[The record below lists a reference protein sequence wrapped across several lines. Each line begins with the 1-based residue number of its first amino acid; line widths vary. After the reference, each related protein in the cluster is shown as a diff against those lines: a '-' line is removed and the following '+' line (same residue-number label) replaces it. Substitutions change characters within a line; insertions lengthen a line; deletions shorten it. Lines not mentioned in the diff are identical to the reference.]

1 MIKIMQS
8 YTKYNATIFQNLIIL
23 IWHLSLCFNVQG
35 VKLQCNMKKYDLD
48 SDSLVSREEFLTV
61 THGFKE
67 MDPNVLFDR
76 LDTNG
81 LLNFIYCIID
91 FICCVIYNH
100 FYIGKCIFLQK
111 LWNIYNVHETKM
123 GQEKQGYNHTIIPE
137 KNITAPKNPIEICQC
152 FCKYDKT
159 DMIIQNAKIIC
170 KFDSVADA
178 RCWIKFFIWCFNR
191 KVI

>member
-8 YTKYNATIFQNLIIL
+8 YTKYNATIFQNLIIM
-23 IWHLSLCFNVQG
+23 IWHLSLCFNAQG

-91 FICCVIYNH
+91 FICCVSYNH
-100 FYIGKCIFLQK
+100 FYIDKCKFLQK
-111 LWNIYNVHETKM
+111 AWNIYNVHETKK
-123 GQEKQGYNHTIIPE
+123 GSRETGLQSYYNSRKKKSLP
-137 KNITAPKNPIEICQC
+137 Q
-152 FCKYDKT
+152 KT
-159 DMIIQNAKIIC
+159 Q
-170 KFDSVADA
+170 
-178 RCWIKFFIWCFNR
+178 
-191 KVI
+191 